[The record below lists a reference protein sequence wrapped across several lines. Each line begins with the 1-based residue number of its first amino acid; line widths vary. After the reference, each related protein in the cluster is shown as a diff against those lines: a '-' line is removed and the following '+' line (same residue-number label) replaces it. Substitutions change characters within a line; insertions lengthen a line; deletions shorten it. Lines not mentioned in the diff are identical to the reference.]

1 MPINIAHN
9 GAVSDRSK
17 REGPGAIS
25 FSFTGVSIMAMGNSG
40 PLDLG
45 AGVGFEA
52 KIGPGQTLGVDPILG
67 TSTPTNAV
75 SIGALGGPGV
85 GFLNFTFHMLG
96 DGGLGSKRTTQYKTF
111 GITTATEYDGD
122 PLSSQLEFLT
132 SHQNPANPYLN
143 QFIDG
148 IEGEVRHSIGR
159 WGNEDFGNEY
169 QSTFPRPGGSQISRG
184 DPPFETNF
192 GVRDDFIIFCD
203 AISEGGQSDATG
215 IFRINRGGLV
225 VFDEFTGQYLEVPT
239 NDFEFSIKVVT

>member
-17 REGPGAIS
+17 REGTGPIS
-25 FSFTGVSIMAMGNSG
+25 FSFTGVSILAIGNSG

-45 AGVGFEA
+45 AGTGVEV
-52 KIGPGQTLGVDPILG
+52 KIGPGDTLGVDPILG

-75 SIGALGGPGV
+75 SIGALGGPGA
-85 GFLNFTFHMLG
+85 GLLSFTFHMLG
-96 DGGLGSKRTTQYKTF
+96 DGGLGSKRNTLYKSF

-122 PLSSQLEFLT
+122 PFSSQLEFLT
-132 SHQNPANPYLN
+132 SHQNPNNPYLG

-159 WGNEDFGNEY
+159 WGNEAFGNEY
-169 QSTFPRPGGSQISRG
+169 QSSFPRQGGSSIGRG

-192 GVRDDFIIFCD
+192 GNRDDFIIFCD

-215 IFRINRGGLV
+215 IFRIKRGGLI
-225 VFDEFTGQYLEVPT
+225 VFDEFTGQKLEVPT